1 MEPLNI
7 ELDLRH
13 PNVDMGFRNA
23 FRHLCTL
30 KTRAISLTF
39 IVPPLLPLNI
49 EFELLHSV
57 VRRSTSRNLNEL
69 WSQIIALSWSPKWA
83 RTLSL
88 RIVFTLNYN
97 KSLDWTFTVL
107 AHRKNSPHVDT
118 TLHAAEKLSWF
129 RANQSFFLLINYV
142 C

>member
-23 FRHLCTL
+23 LRHLCTL

-57 VRRSTSRNLNEL
+57 VRRRTSRNLIQL
-69 WSQIIALSWSPKWA
+69 WSQIIALSWSPNGQELCLWE
-83 RTLSL
+83 LYL
-88 RIVFTLNYN
+88 L
-97 KSLDWTFTVL
+97 WT
-107 AHRKNSPHVDT
+107 T
-118 TLHAAEKLSWF
+118 TNRLMGHLPF
-129 RANQSFFLLINYV
+129 
-142 C
+142 